1 MIFSRLLDFG
11 IWLQYGKLQSRAE
24 RSANRSTARKFCCS
38 PSPLHVVW
46 NVGNFSVL
54 NCKSAVL
61 NLVLYWHCCIALL
74 YRKSV
79 KNRNY
84 RAAVS
89 SCLHD
94 NLASRPITGNFWL
107 FLNQKYF
114 FDNRSA
120 WEKYSNFK
128 TTWKGFMSQP
138 ACTCCKPEIWDF
150 LILQAT
156 GEIRRPLLFWNQTP
170 WSREFDSNIIQV
182 FDHAVWFQ
190 GLFFSSHP

>member
-1 MIFSRLLDFG
+1 MSHQGDIFETLLDFG

-61 NLVLYWHCCIALL
+61 NLVLCWHCCIALL

-84 RAAVS
+84 RLLSRLVCMIIWHPDQLPVIFDYFWARNTFLTTD
-89 SCLHD
+89 LHGKSTQTLRRLERALCH
-94 NLASRPITGNFWL
+94 NRPVGCRNSYVL
-107 FLNQKYF
+107 
-114 FDNRSA
+114 
-120 WEKYSNFK
+120 
-128 TTWKGFMSQP
+128 
-138 ACTCCKPEIWDF
+138 
-150 LILQAT
+150 
-156 GEIRRPLLFWNQTP
+156 
-170 WSREFDSNIIQV
+170 
-182 FDHAVWFQ
+182 
-190 GLFFSSHP
+190 